1 MTKTGPSRRV
11 DKDYANRRLTM
22 AKAYL
27 KAAQDEATLADAAS
41 IWNPVV
47 SQVVNAAIA
56 YADAITAMR
65 LEQVNQ
71 RDHEGIHKLLRDA
84 LGNALPDVQA
94 RRLRRIVGSKDTAQY
109 GVRFL
114 RKDEAVQLLSEL
126 EEFARWAETELAR

>member
-1 MTKTGPSRRV
+1 MTKTGPSKRV
-11 DKDYANRRLTM
+11 DKEYANRRLAM

-27 KAAQDEATLADAAS
+27 KAAQDEATLAGAAS

-47 SQVVNAAIA
+47 SQIVNAAIA

-84 LGNALPDVQA
+84 LGNALPDAQA
-94 RRLRRIVGSKDTAQY
+94 RRLRRIVSSKDTAQY

-114 RKDEAVQLLSEL
+114 RKDEAEQLLSEL